1 MPILNSISFDQLPPA
16 AFSRHPVV
24 TGPGAG
30 HPNVPG
36 ISSCGSVFHP
46 KLAFANR
53 IVISQYE

>member
-30 HPNVPG
+30 HPNVPRHFFLRFGLSSEAG
-36 ISSCGSVFHP
+36 IRKSNRYQSV
-46 KLAFANR
+46 
-53 IVISQYE
+53 